1 MGSSMTQFRA
11 RRTWLVLG
19 VVVAVI
25 ALAGSGLLS
34 PRTSVLVDDIAQLVG
49 GATATAVCWWTS
61 RRYHGVERRWRTL
74 MALGMA
80 GWTLG
85 MFFWAFYRSV
95 LHVPLPSPSI
105 ADIGFFMFPVFA
117 VPALLSLVRQ
127 SPRREAIG
135 PIHLWLVLTLD
146 GLVVVGGLFI
156 LTWTTALGAVVHTG
170 PTGSLG
176 FLVAVMYP
184 ITDFVLIAMVLLM
197 VIGPKAVA
205 EIREPLTFLGCGLVM
220 LSLSDSL
227 YAYLVA
233 IGAESMP
240 TIADAGFIAG
250 PPLIA
255 LAALTKRTEPRNR
268 NAPQRWRS
276 DRTQLL
282 LPYLLI
288 AVIAT
293 IVTVQALIVGNLDA
307 VVVILGVG
315 VLVLALVRQILT
327 LLEND
332 ALLQQIS
339 AAQDELRYRAHHDPL
354 TELANRAAFD
364 EHFASAIDDYRQTN
378 SDWVLMLVDLDD
390 FKQINDRY
398 GHPAG
403 DRLLVALTARLREA
417 VPEGAFVARFG
428 GDEFTVLLQ
437 GTIDDAV
444 VVARRIVDALR
455 SDQTADT
462 SVSVGASVGVA
473 HFESAQFEFGD
484 EPLSA
489 HTLLRQADAAMYEA
503 KRSGKGAVVVYG
515 DRRKWLSP

>member
-1 MGSSMTQFRA
+1 
-11 RRTWLVLG
+11 
-19 VVVAVI
+19 
-25 ALAGSGLLS
+25 
-34 PRTSVLVDDIAQLVG
+34 
-49 GATATAVCWWTS
+49 
-61 RRYHGVERRWRTL
+61 
-74 MALGMA
+74 
-80 GWTLG
+80 
-85 MFFWAFYRSV
+85 
-95 LHVPLPSPSI
+95 
-105 ADIGFFMFPVFA
+105 
-117 VPALLSLVRQ
+117 
-127 SPRREAIG
+127 
-135 PIHLWLVLTLD
+135 
-146 GLVVVGGLFI
+146 
-156 LTWTTALGAVVHTG
+156 
-170 PTGSLG
+170 
-176 FLVAVMYP
+176 MYP

-268 NAPQRWRS
+268 NAPQQWRS

>member
-1 MGSSMTQFRA
+1 
-11 RRTWLVLG
+11 
-19 VVVAVI
+19 
-25 ALAGSGLLS
+25 
-34 PRTSVLVDDIAQLVG
+34 
-49 GATATAVCWWTS
+49 
-61 RRYHGVERRWRTL
+61 
-74 MALGMA
+74 MA

-205 EIREPLTFLGCGLVM
+205 EIRVPLTFLGCGLVM

-268 NAPQRWRS
+268 NAPQQWRS

-364 EHFASAIDDYRQTN
+364 EHFASAIENYRQTN

-444 VVARRIVDALR
+444 
-455 SDQTADT
+455 
-462 SVSVGASVGVA
+462 
-473 HFESAQFEFGD
+473 
-484 EPLSA
+484 
-489 HTLLRQADAAMYEA
+489 
-503 KRSGKGAVVVYG
+503 
-515 DRRKWLSP
+515 